1 MQQAGDSSAGD
12 GLADATALGQAVRE
26 GRTTASAL
34 MRDSL
39 DRARNDKLGAIT
51 FLDEEMGLSA
61 AATFDRLMADGAA
74 DTNTMPFA
82 GVPFLVKGLGN
93 AAKGLPAHAGSK
105 AIAARVGKPER
116 DSMIFERFRR
126 AGLLPFGVTSC
137 PSFGLSVTSEPT
149 EDPVARNPWNPE
161 YSPGGSS
168 SGAAA
173 AVASGIVA
181 IAHATD
187 AAGSIRIPAAC
198 CGLPALKPS
207 RGLVPNAPEFSN
219 HLMGITGELVI
230 ARSVRD
236 ISAALFA
243 VSGHVKGP
251 YGDQSLTGGPVRG
264 LRIALVDTAPAGLG
278 EEQAN
283 AIRSAEP
290 ILASHGHTIV
300 DIETA
305 KLDSIVERTD
315 AIARMYL
322 SISEANWIDSL
333 GIGDEELHPA
343 VADNAAQGRKRTA
356 AELFRANTEA
366 ARLAHE
372 CWRIFENVDVI
383 AMPVLGRAPV
393 KIGQTA
399 ETHADADRTWAFMGR
414 YAPRATLANVCGLP
428 AMVIPRGLDHQG
440 LPLSLQLIGPI
451 GSDLLLLH
459 IAHQLEDDAPW
470 PFLSPIAGGLN

>member
-1 MQQAGDSSAGD
+1 MREAGDNGAGD

-34 MRDSL
+34 MQESL
-39 DRARNDKLGAIT
+39 DRARKDKLGAIAY
-51 FLDEEMGLSA
+51 LDEEMGLSA
-61 AATFDRLMADGAA
+61 AAAFDKRLAEGAC
-74 DTNTMPFA
+74 DIGVTPFA
-82 GVPFLVKGLGN
+82 GVPFLAKGLGN
-93 AAKGLPAHAGSK
+93 AAKGLPVHAGSK

-116 DSMIFERFRR
+116 DSLIFERFRR

-149 EDPVARNPWNPE
+149 EDPIARNPWNPD

-168 SGAAA
+168 SGAAV

-198 CGLPALKPS
+198 CGLPGLKPS

-243 VSGHVKGP
+243 VSGHAKGP
-251 YGDQSLTGGPVRG
+251 YGDQSLSGGPVRG
-264 LRIALVDTAPAGLG
+264 LRIALIDTTPAGLG
-278 EEQAN
+278 EEQAS

-290 ILASHGHTIV
+290 ILSSHGHTIV
-300 DIETA
+300 DIDA
-305 KLDSIVERTD
+305 ARLDSIVERTD
-315 AIARMYL
+315 AIARIFL

-333 GIGDEELHPA
+333 GIADDELHPA
-343 VADNAAQGRKRTA
+343 VAENAAQGRNRTA
-356 AELFRANTEA
+356 AELFRADTEA

-372 CWRIFENVDVI
+372 CWRIFEQVDAI
-383 AMPVLGRAPV
+383 AMPALGRAPIE
-393 KIGQTA
+393 IGKTD
-399 ETHADADRTWAFMGR
+399 ETHADADRTWTFMGR

-428 AMVIPRGLDHQG
+428 AIVVPRGLDHAG
-440 LPLSLQLIGPI
+440 LPLSMQLVGPI

-459 IAHQLEDDAPW
+459 IAHQLENDAPW
-470 PFLSPIAGGLN
+470 PFPAPIAGGRI